1 MLKKFIPKSSYARNV
16 ITLMTGTGLAQ
27 AIPIAI
33 SPILTRLYS
42 PEDFG
47 IFGLYMAIVAIASVL
62 VTGRY
67 ELAILLPRN
76 DRDALH
82 IVALAIGLSAA
93 VSALL
98 LVVVLV
104 FNGPI
109 TQLLGTSDI
118 IAPWLYWVPAST
130 VLMGIYTSLNYWS
143 NRKGQYRRL
152 AVSRVVQ
159 TSSGSLTQLGAA
171 YAHSGPAGLVGGQL
185 TGQLMASSLLARM
198 IYREDQNQIK
208 TLRWGRVRALARKY
222 RNFPRFLIV
231 AHGFNTASGQVPM
244 LLLSTLFNTATAGY
258 YMLIQ
263 RVMAAPMVLVAG
275 ALGDVFRQEASRA
288 YIHTGNCRAIYVSTF
303 KRLLALAVLPFTVF
317 FFVAPALFGWVFG
330 EPWRVAGEYARIFTP
345 MFFLQFITS
354 PLSSVYMIAEKQKM
368 DLAWQICLLV
378 LVLSAFAIGGIFS
391 SIEIALALFSTAYCL
406 MYAINGMISYQ
417 LANGRWAN

>member
-1 MLKKFIPKSSYARNV
+1 MLKRLVPQSRYARNV

-47 IFGLYMAIVAIASVL
+47 TFGLYMAIVAIASVL

-67 ELAILLPRN
+67 ELAILLPKN

-82 IVALAIGLSAA
+82 IVALSVGLSCAI
-93 VSALL
+93 SALL
-98 LVVVLV
+98 LLVVTL
-104 FNGPI
+104 FNSQI
-109 TQLLGTSDI
+109 TQLLG
-118 IAPWLYWVPAST
+118 APELGDWLYWGPAST
-130 VLMGIYTSLNYWS
+130 LLLGIYTSLNYWS
-143 NRKGQYRRL
+143 NRKGHYRRL
-152 AVSRVVQ
+152 AISRIVQ
-159 TSSGSLTQLGAA
+159 NGSSSLTQLGAA
-171 YAHSGPAGLVGGQL
+171 YAHSGPAGLVGGQI
-185 TGQLMASSLLARM
+185 TGQVLASTVLARL
-198 IYREDQNQIK
+198 IYREDHQQIK
-208 TLRWGRVRALARKY
+208 TLRWGRLLEMARTY

-244 LLLSTLFNTATAGY
+244 LLLSTLFNTASAGY

-288 YIHTGNCRAIYVSTF
+288 YIHTGNCRAIYLSTF

-317 FFVAPALFGWVFG
+317 FLAAPTLFGWIFG
-330 EPWRVAGEYARIFTP
+330 EPWRVAGEYAQILTP

-354 PLSSVYMIAEKQKM
+354 PLSSIYMIAEKQKI
-368 DLAWQICLLV
+368 DLMWQICLLI
-378 LVLSAFAIGGIFS
+378 LVLAAFLIGGLFANIINAF
-391 SIEIALALFSTAYCL
+391 ALFSAAYCL
-406 MYAINGMISYQ
+406 MYAVNGIISYQ

>member
-1 MLKKFIPKSSYARNV
+1 
-16 ITLMTGTGLAQ
+16 
-27 AIPIAI
+27 
-33 SPILTRLYS
+33 
-42 PEDFG
+42 
-47 IFGLYMAIVAIASVL
+47 
-62 VTGRY
+62 
-67 ELAILLPRN
+67 
-76 DRDALH
+76 
-82 IVALAIGLSAA
+82 
-93 VSALL
+93 
-98 LVVVLV
+98 
-104 FNGPI
+104 
-109 TQLLGTSDI
+109 
-118 IAPWLYWVPAST
+118 
-130 VLMGIYTSLNYWS
+130 
-143 NRKGQYRRL
+143 
-152 AVSRVVQ
+152 
-159 TSSGSLTQLGAA
+159 
-171 YAHSGPAGLVGGQL
+171 
-185 TGQLMASSLLARM
+185 
-198 IYREDQNQIK
+198 
-208 TLRWGRVRALARKY
+208 
-222 RNFPRFLIV
+222 
-231 AHGFNTASGQVPM
+231 M
-244 LLLSTLFNTATAGY
+244 LLLSTLCNTATAGY

-391 SIEIALALFSTAYCL
+391 NIEIALALFSTAYCL
-406 MYAINGMISYQ
+406 MYVINGMISYQ

>member
-109 TQLLGTSDI
+109 TQLLGASD

-159 TSSGSLTQLGAA
+159 TSGTSATQLGAA
-171 YAHSGPAGLVGGQL
+171 FLRSGPAGLVVGQL
-185 TGQLMASSLLARM
+185 TGQLMASSLQARM

-288 YIHTGNCRAIYVSTF
+288 YIHTGNCRAIYMSTF
-303 KRLLALAVLPFTVF
+303 KRLLGLAVLPFAVF

-330 EPWRVAGEYARIFTP
+330 EPWRVAGEYARILTP

-391 SIEIALALFSTAYCL
+391 NIAIALALFSTAYCL
-406 MYAINGMISYQ
+406 MYVINGMISYQ

>member
-109 TQLLGTSDI
+109 TQLLGASD

-159 TSSGSLTQLGAA
+159 TSGTSATQLGAA
-171 YAHSGPAGLVGGQL
+171 FLRSGPAGLVVGP
-185 TGQLMASSLLARM
+185 
-198 IYREDQNQIK
+198 
-208 TLRWGRVRALARKY
+208 RAK
-222 RNFPRFLIV
+222 
-231 AHGFNTASGQVPM
+231 
-244 LLLSTLFNTATAGY
+244 
-258 YMLIQ
+258 
-263 RVMAAPMVLVAG
+263 LVK
-275 ALGDVFRQEASRA
+275 SR
-288 YIHTGNCRAIYVSTF
+288 R
-303 KRLLALAVLPFTVF
+303 
-317 FFVAPALFGWVFG
+317 
-330 EPWRVAGEYARIFTP
+330 
-345 MFFLQFITS
+345 
-354 PLSSVYMIAEKQKM
+354 
-368 DLAWQICLLV
+368 
-378 LVLSAFAIGGIFS
+378 
-391 SIEIALALFSTAYCL
+391 
-406 MYAINGMISYQ
+406 
-417 LANGRWAN
+417 

>member
-109 TQLLGTSDI
+109 TQLLGASD
-118 IAPWLYWVPAST
+118 IAPWLCWVPAST

-159 TSSGSLTQLGAA
+159 TSGTSATQLGAA
-171 YAHSGPAGLVGGQL
+171 FLRSGPAGLVVGQL
-185 TGQLMASSLLARM
+185 TGQLMASSLQARM
-198 IYREDQNQIK
+198 IYREDQQQIK
-208 TLRWGRVRALARKY
+208 TLRWGRLRALARKY

-391 SIEIALALFSTAYCL
+391 NIAIALALFSTAYCL

>member
-109 TQLLGTSDI
+109 TQLLGASD

-159 TSSGSLTQLGAA
+159 TSGTSATQLGAA
-171 YAHSGPAGLVGGQL
+171 FLRSGPAGLVVGQL
-185 TGQLMASSLLARM
+185 TGQLIASSFLARM

-208 TLRWGRVRALARKY
+208 ILRWGRVRALARKY
-222 RNFPRFLIV
+222 IDLPKYMIAGQLM
-231 AHGFNTASGQVPM
+231 NTLSGHLPL
-244 LLLSTLFNTATAGY
+244 LLLSVLFGPAVAGLY
-258 YMLIQ
+258 SLSQ
-263 RVMAAPMVLVAG
+263 RVLVAPSSLIGG
-275 ALGDVFRQEASRA
+275 AIGDVYRSEASKIYRE
-288 YIHTGNCRAIYVSTF
+288 TGNCFEIFQKTIKKLTAVSI
-303 KRLLALAVLPFTVF
+303 LLVLPIF
-317 FFVAPALFGWVFG
+317 LFGKNIFSVVFG
-330 EPWRVAGEYARIFTP
+330 ENWSEAGEVASIISI
-345 MFFLQFITS
+345 MVFFQSISS
-354 PLSSVYMIAEKQKM
+354 PLSQTVLFANKQKL
-368 DLAWQICLLV
+368 DLVWQSLRLFLAVSSLYIGNYFFSAYKVALL
-378 LVLSAFAIGGIFS
+378 LFAISF
-391 SIEIALALFSTAYCL
+391 AFLYLLHLLFQ
-406 MYAINGMISYQ
+406 YAVAKGW
-417 LANGRWAN
+417 R

>member
-109 TQLLGTSDI
+109 TQLLGASD

-159 TSSGSLTQLGAA
+159 TSGTSATQLGAA
-171 YAHSGPAGLVGGQL
+171 FLRSEPAGLVVGQL
-185 TGQLMASSLLARM
+185 TGQLMASSLQARM

-288 YIHTGNCRAIYVSTF
+288 YIHTGNCRAIYMSTF
-303 KRLLALAVLPFTVF
+303 KRLLGLAVLPFAVF

-391 SIEIALALFSTAYCL
+391 NIAIALALFSTAYCL

>member
-109 TQLLGTSDI
+109 TQLLGASD

-159 TSSGSLTQLGAA
+159 TSGTSATQLGAA
-171 YAHSGPAGLVGGQL
+171 FLRSGPAGLVVGQL
-185 TGQLMASSLLARM
+185 TGQLMASSLQARM

-288 YIHTGNCRAIYVSTF
+288 YIHTGNCRAIYMSTF
-303 KRLLALAVLPFTVF
+303 KRLLGLAVLPFAVF

-330 EPWRVAGEYARIFTP
+330 EPWRVAGEYARILTP

-391 SIEIALALFSTAYCL
+391 NIAIALALFSTAYCL